1 MSTATNSVLTGGSI
15 RRSEAGDV
23 ENEAFENINAA
34 YYENNDIFAEENIS
48 YNEALKEDAVIVSK
62 KEFSWKKV

>member
-23 ENEAFENINAA
+23 EVTVNVFRNGNKLQSSEGADDIYDFITGIEI
-34 YYENNDIFAEENIS
+34 YESITS
-48 YNEALKEDAVIVSK
+48 
-62 KEFSWKKV
+62 